1 MPFPKGKVCAVIISV
16 TMKELGGGATQRP
29 GLSNKSFSM
38 QKRRTIVAVVD
49 DDPSMLRAAADLL
62 DANGFI
68 PSLFASAEEFLTS
81 GIAKKANCLL
91 LDIHLEGLCG
101 IELRQQL
108 KSSDPALPV
117 IFMTA
122 LDDEAIRQQALQAG
136 CVACLRKPF
145 PARQL
150 VDAIEKAISGVH

>member
-1 MPFPKGKVCAVIISV
+1 
-16 TMKELGGGATQRP
+16 
-29 GLSNKSFSM
+29 M

-81 GIAKKANCLL
+81 GFAKKASCLL
-91 LDIHLEGLCG
+91 LDIHLEGLSG

-122 LDDEAIRQQALQAG
+122 LDDGAVRQQALQAG
-136 CVACLRKPF
+136 GVACLRKPF

-150 VDAIEKAISGVH
+150 VDAIQKDLPGTQ